1 MTEVEEKRYAAMVEF
16 LGSFPSISVPPKDLS
31 DLDDG
36 VALTEALSQISPEHF
51 DSSTISRN
59 LGSNWAL
66 KSSNIRKLI
75 RNLETFFH
83 TVLEK
88 TTDFDSL
95 NESVS
100 KIARSSDKPA
110 IASIVELIIAASI
123 SCDDRGTYVGYITN
137 NMSESAQAEMKTIIQ
152 TSMVLLE
159 EYDDEVGSEDE
170 DEFDDD
176 SGIEFDDSDD
186 DAQISEDVRG
196 MFNESMAQFDSVLV
210 GMDGSISGGSQNS
223 GSSFS
228 GSKTDV
234 NKERDELRTTLQDT
248 RRELAALKSHSSIS
262 SEEQENAQNKLRDL
276 AEDLQER
283 LGARQEELGTLE
295 IQLATKTR
303 ELEDI
308 ESKMLDLKEKN
319 TSLADELDVAN
330 AKALQLRKTEA
341 TLTLYRK
348 KLEDVG
354 AMNQQMTDL
363 EDQSANYLKQI
374 MDLEMETKK
383 VPELLK
389 SVDELKKSLTV
400 TERERLEATEKADVK
415 ITEIAKMKATLSAM
429 ESTQKM
435 YEDELEALRSS
446 QNDGGVELESPMNG
460 LSLTSAKSASA
471 MKEKVMRLEFE
482 NDALKRKIE
491 NQSSTALAIEPG
503 LTTQTTGGDVA
514 MIKEIAQLK
523 VSLKRKEAEKKKIG
537 SDKEKL
543 EAYTKKTLS
552 KFQEKYLVAL
562 QDCKTKLREK
572 HVKIETLEKRSL
584 AEKAAQK
591 REERLLS
598 STIYELGLTI
608 MQQRLKER

>member
-1 MTEVEEKRYAAMVEF
+1 M
-16 LGSFPSISVPPKDLS
+16 G
-31 DLDDG
+31 
-36 VALTEALSQISPEHF
+36 
-51 DSSTISRN
+51 
-59 LGSNWAL
+59 
-66 KSSNIRKLI
+66 
-75 RNLETFFH
+75 
-83 TVLEK
+83 
-88 TTDFDSL
+88 
-95 NESVS
+95 
-100 KIARSSDKPA
+100 
-110 IASIVELIIAASI
+110 
-123 SCDDRGTYVGYITN
+123 
-137 NMSESAQAEMKTIIQ
+137 
-152 TSMVLLE
+152 
-159 EYDDEVGSEDE
+159 
-170 DEFDDD
+170 
-176 SGIEFDDSDD
+176 
-186 DAQISEDVRG
+186 DVRG

-210 GMDGSISGGSQNS
+210 GMDGSMSGGSQNS

-330 AKALQLRKTEA
+330 AKALQLRRTEA

-374 MDLEMETKK
+374 MDLETKK

-523 VSLKRKEAEKKKIG
+523 VR
-537 SDKEKL
+537 
-543 EAYTKKTLS
+543 
-552 KFQEKYLVAL
+552 
-562 QDCKTKLREK
+562 
-572 HVKIETLEKRSL
+572 
-584 AEKAAQK
+584 
-591 REERLLS
+591 
-598 STIYELGLTI
+598 
-608 MQQRLKER
+608 

>member
-1 MTEVEEKRYAAMVEF
+1 M
-16 LGSFPSISVPPKDLS
+16 
-31 DLDDG
+31 
-36 VALTEALSQISPEHF
+36 
-51 DSSTISRN
+51 
-59 LGSNWAL
+59 
-66 KSSNIRKLI
+66 
-75 RNLETFFH
+75 
-83 TVLEK
+83 
-88 TTDFDSL
+88 
-95 NESVS
+95 
-100 KIARSSDKPA
+100 
-110 IASIVELIIAASI
+110 
-123 SCDDRGTYVGYITN
+123 
-137 NMSESAQAEMKTIIQ
+137 
-152 TSMVLLE
+152 
-159 EYDDEVGSEDE
+159 
-170 DEFDDD
+170 
-176 SGIEFDDSDD
+176 GIEYDDSDD

-234 NKERDELRTTLQDT
+234 NKERDELRTALQDT
-248 RRELAALKSHSSIS
+248 RRELATLKSHSSIS

-363 EDQSANYLKQI
+363 EDQSANYLKQ
-374 MDLEMETKK
+374 
-383 VPELLK
+383 
-389 SVDELKKSLTV
+389 
-400 TERERLEATEKADVK
+400 
-415 ITEIAKMKATLSAM
+415 
-429 ESTQKM
+429 KM

-491 NQSSTALAIEPG
+491 NQSSTTLAIEPG

>member
-1 MTEVEEKRYAAMVEF
+1 
-16 LGSFPSISVPPKDLS
+16 
-31 DLDDG
+31 
-36 VALTEALSQISPEHF
+36 
-51 DSSTISRN
+51 
-59 LGSNWAL
+59 
-66 KSSNIRKLI
+66 
-75 RNLETFFH
+75 
-83 TVLEK
+83 
-88 TTDFDSL
+88 
-95 NESVS
+95 
-100 KIARSSDKPA
+100 
-110 IASIVELIIAASI
+110 
-123 SCDDRGTYVGYITN
+123 
-137 NMSESAQAEMKTIIQ
+137 MSESAQAEMKTIIQ

-159 EYDDEVGSEDE
+159 EYDDEGGSEDE

-176 SGIEFDDSDD
+176 SGIEYDDSDD

-400 TERERLEATEKADVK
+400 TERERLEATERADVK

-491 NQSSTALAIEPG
+491 NQSSTTLAIEPG